1 MQPYIDESIVISA
14 MMPYIT
20 SQFMPRELGD
30 RPAVVPE
37 GSVNLAF
44 LGQFCE
50 IPGDCVFTVEYSVR
64 SAIMAVYGLLN
75 LDKQVPEI
83 YPGQYDIRVLAKAI
97 ETMKSEHESIL
108 VKVVEGIIQKKLS
121 KTSFE
126 GLI

>member
-1 MQPYIDESIVISA
+1 MRQK
-14 MMPYIT
+14 
-20 SQFMPRELGD
+20 
-30 RPAVVPE
+30 
-37 GSVNLAF
+37 
-44 LGQFCE
+44 FCE
-50 IPGDCVFTVEYSVR
+50 IPGDCVFTVEYPVR

-108 VKVVEGIIQKKLS
+108 VKVVEGIIKKKLS

-126 GLI
+126 GLV